1 MSEIKMK
8 PVEDNMSTA
17 EKEQELVD
25 KTTKLLESLDYDYR
39 VKNVIINKIKSYAP
53 HWDHLVLDIEIKKK

>member
-1 MSEIKMK
+1 
-8 PVEDNMSTA
+8 PANNH
-17 EKEQELVD
+17 QELVD

-39 VKNVIINKIKSYAP
+39 VKNVTINKIKSYAP

>member
-8 PVEDNMSTA
+8 PVEDNLSTA

-25 KTTKLLESLDYDYR
+25 QTSGQQEDGVYKVDLTKQPEE
-39 VKNVIINKIKSYAP
+39 KNR
-53 HWDHLVLDIEIKKK
+53 